1 MRNVQLRLYTNMDML
16 QTQAALVDRGD
27 EERHPVTAWEGLEE
41 NLMEI

>member
-1 MRNVQLRLYTNMDML
+1 MRNAQPRLYTNMDTL

-27 EERHPVTAWEGLEE
+27 EERHPVTVQEGPEE